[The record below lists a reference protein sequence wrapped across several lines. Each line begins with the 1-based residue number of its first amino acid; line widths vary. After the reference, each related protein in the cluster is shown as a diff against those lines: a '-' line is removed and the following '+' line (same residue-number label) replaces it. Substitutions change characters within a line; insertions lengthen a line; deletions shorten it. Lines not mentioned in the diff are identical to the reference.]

1 MEKNRRRTISYVVAS
16 ILTGTAIGIAAVESE
31 SAPTHENNDTQQ
43 ITVTVPSCVQVDNGS
58 ILVSVQL
65 RNGSN
70 VEHTYSFGA
79 KVFAGSKTA
88 HSVPQTYTVEPGESA
103 THTATIPPKVFPDGA
118 EFHCDIYAPKTLK

>member
-31 SAPTHENNDTQQ
+31 STPSHENNDTQQ

-58 ILVSVQL
+58 VLVSVQL

-79 KVFAGSKTA
+79 KVFEGSRTA
-88 HSVPQTYTVEPGESA
+88 HSVPQTYTVKPGESA
-103 THTATIPPKVFPDGA
+103 THTATIPANVFPDGA
-118 EFHCDIYAPKTLK
+118 QFHCDIYAPKTLK